1 MTGPV
6 FVDSNVWVY
15 TKNLENLWKAR
26 RAASWIES
34 LDGEGRLRVSYQVVV
49 EFYSVATRRSKHPVD
64 IAGIRK
70 NVWRLLSLTPIATDE
85 TLIDAAFAI
94 EDRYRFSWWDSL
106 IIAAAKKGGCRYLL
120 TEDMQH
126 RQNID
131 GLTIIDPFQ
140 SEPAEI
146 LA

>member
-106 IIAAAKKGGCRYLL
+106 IIASAKKGGCRYLL
-120 TEDMQH
+120 TEDIQH

>member
-1 MTGPV
+1 MIVPV

-15 TKNLENLWKAR
+15 KNSTTEPWKAG
-26 RAASWIES
+26 RARAWIEA
-34 LDGEGRLRVSYQVVV
+34 LQNANDTWISYQVVV
-49 EFYSVATRRSKHPVD
+49 EFY
-64 IAGIRK
+64 
-70 NVWRLLSLTPIATDE
+70 NVVLRGAVSNEEALTAREDVRDLL
-85 TLIDAAFAI
+85 TLQVVPYDDDLIFRAFVI